1 MKSDFTDFDIT
12 LRDGRAVHIRA
23 MRPADEAEIL
33 QAFDRLSPDARY
45 MRFMRTVREPN
56 LERLRK
62 TLASFPACGL
72 GIVAT
77 VPAADGI
84 DIVGTAI
91 FVLGSDP
98 STCEFAITIA
108 ADYGGA
114 GLGRTLLTAL
124 IDAAKRR
131 GLEGDGGLRA
141 GGEQADAGARRPRRV
156 QRRDRPRGPFHS
168 PLPSASLAS
177 FLRALR
183 AGDASDQEA
192 AGRASSVAFACIA
205 W

>member
-1 MKSDFTDFDIT
+1 MEQAALIQRGQTMKSGFTAVDIT
-12 LRDGRAVHIRA
+12 LRDGRAVYIRA

-33 QAFDRLSPDARY
+33 QAFDRLSQDARY
-45 MRFMRTVREPN
+45 MRFMRTVREVN

-62 TLASFPACGL
+62 TLASFPSCGL

-84 DIVGTAI
+84 DIVGAAI
-91 FVLGSDP
+91 FVLGGDP

-114 GLGRTLLTAL
+114 GLGRTILTAL

-131 GLEGDGGLRA
+131 GLKEMEGF
-141 GGEQADAGARRPRRV
+141 V
-156 QRRDRPRGPFHS
+156 
-168 PLPSASLAS
+168 LAS
-177 FLRALR
+177 NKSMLGLAARVGFNVAIDPDDRSIRLCRLRL
-183 AGDASDQEA
+183 
-192 AGRASSVAFACIA
+192 
-205 W
+205 